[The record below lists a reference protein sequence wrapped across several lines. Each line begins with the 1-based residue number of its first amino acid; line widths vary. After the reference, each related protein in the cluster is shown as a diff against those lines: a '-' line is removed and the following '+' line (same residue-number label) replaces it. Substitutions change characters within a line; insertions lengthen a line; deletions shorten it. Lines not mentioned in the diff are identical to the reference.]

1 MLILRPKPLTKNKI
15 YNDAH
20 NFLIASSV
28 ILSSLEAINLFLL
41 EVKSKIKVD
50 VNIRA
55 EENSQR

>member
-41 EVKSKIKVD
+41 EVKSKIK
-50 VNIRA
+50 NQ
-55 EENSQR
+55 S